1 MQKIASQISLLVF
14 VGLLTPLV
22 TSCGA
27 SKEASKVVQCRSI
40 AKITKEAGGISEGFD
55 KSVESTKDPNKLT
68 KLLTDTSAKMLKLN
82 KDMKALEVQDE
93 KLKGFQSRIAKT
105 YLDYGQNFASMSS
118 AAKSKNR
125 ATYDKSLAK
134 VQALGTEQVALID
147 EFGNY
152 CVAK

>member
-14 VGLLTPLV
+14 VGLLTLLV

-27 SKEASKVVQCRSI
+27 SKVAQCRSI
-40 AKITKEAGGISEGFD
+40 ANITKEAGRISEGFD

-93 KLKGFQSRIAKT
+93 KLKGFQSRIVKT
-105 YLDYGQNFASMSS
+105 YLDYGQNFESMSS

-125 ATYDKSLAK
+125 AIYDKSLAK
-134 VQALGTEQVALID
+134 VQSLGTEQIALID
-147 EFGNY
+147 EFTSY

>member
-1 MQKIASQISLLVF
+1 MRKIASQISLLIF

-22 TSCGA
+22 TSCGVN
-27 SKEASKVVQCRSI
+27 KEVSKVVQCRSI

-55 KSVESTKDPNKLT
+55 KSVGSTKDPNKLT
-68 KLLTDTSAKMLKLN
+68 QLLTDTSAKMLKLN

-105 YLDYGQNFASMSS
+105 YLDYGQNFASMAS

-134 VQALGTEQVALID
+134 VQALSTEQVALID